1 VLPGRLKRLII
12 LASFRQYTTNDCIAN
27 YCNHLGSS
35 QWRRRRGGLP
45 AISPRSVSYLR
56 GPYGVEVINL
66 TGVSIDRS
74 RGLGRKRSPM
84 TFAFIGTSARES
96 QCLSSKALDRIS

>member
-1 VLPGRLKRLII
+1 MASEARGLTGDLAKKR
-12 LASFRQYTTNDCIAN
+12 
-27 YCNHLGSS
+27 
-35 QWRRRRGGLP
+35 
-45 AISPRSVSYLR
+45 SYLR

-96 QCLSSKALDRIS
+96 QCLSSKEGNLDTKVRKAVCTRRRRPA